1 MRKWDMWQL
10 VTLQEWDSRACHK
23 PRSASC
29 ARAPATATLS
39 RMSDPTN
46 EFGPRLMAYV
56 DAQLQG
62 RDESPTAFAVQ
73 RVGVSASQFG
83 RWRSG
88 EILPRIDTICVI
100 AEALG
105 RPVLEVLAHTV
116 GATEQLTEPIPAP
129 PLSLEEAVKASDL
142 NDAQRGLLLD
152 VIDSLRRYERGE
164 AEVTASNSRGRA
176 KKRPSR

>member
-1 MRKWDMWQL
+1 M
-10 VTLQEWDSRACHK
+10 
-23 PRSASC
+23 
-29 ARAPATATLS
+29 
-39 RMSDPTN
+39 
-46 EFGPRLMAYV
+46 
-56 DAQLQG
+56 
-62 RDESPTAFAVQ
+62 
-73 RVGVSASQFG
+73 
-83 RWRSG
+83 
-88 EILPRIDTICVI
+88 PRIDTICVI